1 MRVADPHTGAR
12 YGEVRYDAPENLRW
26 EPAFRPLPRILLL
39 TAIPFRRIC
48 AWNVLTIAYDGSLG
62 HWTSLGLAVR
72 SCRSSVPIGQPP
84 FRHEIG
90 PAGDAELQLHTVLTR
105 QQARAGSRHAKA
117 AGALALASALLLGA
131 CATRLGP
138 RTIPAA
144 RFDYNERIARSQ
156 NDQLLLNLVR
166 LRYRDTPVF
175 LDVGAVIAQY
185 TLDARV
191 GVLPKVNVDGGSG
204 TEFGVDL
211 GGRYGEQPTITYQPI
226 TGAEFTQRLLTPIS
240 PQTLVLLSQSGWSI
254 ERLLMCCV
262 DSINS
267 IANAPV
273 ASGPTPSRIP
283 NNSSFREVARLLRE
297 LQLSGMLHFLAEP
310 DQEIGSRFLQ
320 IRRPSGPTHTD
331 TLQRLRELLQLSPE
345 IEAFR
350 LTARRTERAPDEIV
364 LTGRSLL
371 GTLFFLSHSVAAPA
385 THEAQGFVTVAKGA
399 DGEEFDWST
408 VTGNLLRISS
418 GTESPENAFV
428 RIRYRNHWFYIEDS
442 DLNTKAT
449 FNLLTYL
456 LSLQSA
462 GREGIGAM
470 LTVPVGQ

>member
-1 MRVADPHTGAR
+1 MR
-12 YGEVRYDAPENLRW
+12 
-26 EPAFRPLPRILLL
+26 
-39 TAIPFRRIC
+39 
-48 AWNVLTIAYDGSLG
+48 
-62 HWTSLGLAVR
+62 
-72 SCRSSVPIGQPP
+72 
-84 FRHEIG
+84 
-90 PAGDAELQLHTVLTR
+90 VLTR
-105 QQARAGSRHAKA
+105 RTLHTFRLCQRSRQGPARQRPGAGSRHANLA
-117 AGALALASALLLGA
+117 RALALGAALLLGA

-175 LDVGAVIAQY
+175 LDVGTVIAQY
-185 TLDARV
+185 TLDARA
-191 GVLPKVNVDGGSG
+191 GVLPKLNVEGGGG

-211 GGRYGEQPTITYQPI
+211 GGRYGEQPTITYEPI

-240 PQTLVLLSQSGWSI
+240 PQTLILLSQSGWSI

-262 DSINS
+262 DSING

-283 NNSSFREVARLLRE
+283 NNSRFREVARLLRE

-310 DQEIGSRFLQ
+310 DQEVGARFLR
-320 IRRPSGPTHTD
+320 IRRPDGVPRAD
-331 TLQRLRELLQLSPE
+331 TLQRLRELLELAPE

-350 LTARRTERAPDEIV
+350 LTARRAERAPDEIV

-371 GTLFFLSHSVAAPA
+371 GALFFLSHSVVAPA
-385 THEAQGFVTVAKGA
+385 AHKAAGFVTVAKGA

-418 GTESPENAFV
+418 GTQSPANAFV
-428 RIRYRNHWFYIEDS
+428 RIRYRDHWFYIEDS

>member
-1 MRVADPHTGAR
+1 M
-12 YGEVRYDAPENLRW
+12 
-26 EPAFRPLPRILLL
+26 
-39 TAIPFRRIC
+39 
-48 AWNVLTIAYDGSLG
+48 
-62 HWTSLGLAVR
+62 
-72 SCRSSVPIGQPP
+72 
-84 FRHEIG
+84 
-90 PAGDAELQLHTVLTR
+90 LTR
-105 QQARAGSRHAKA
+105 WALETFGLSRRAQRGLLRQRLGVDSRHANLA
-117 AGALALASALLLGA
+117 RALALGSVLLLGA

-175 LDVGAVIAQY
+175 LDVGTVIAQY

-191 GVLPKVNVDGGSG
+191 GVLPRIKADGGSG
-204 TEFGVDL
+204 TEIGVDL
-211 GGRYGEQPTITYQPI
+211 GGRYGEQPTITYEPI

-240 PQTLVLLSQSGWSI
+240 PQTLILLSQSGWSI
-254 ERLLMCCV
+254 ERLLLCCV
-262 DSINS
+262 DSING

-283 NNSSFREVARLLRE
+283 DNSRFREVARLLRE

-310 DQEIGSRFLQ
+310 DQEVGARLLR
-320 IRRPSGPTHTD
+320 IRRPEDVPRAD
-331 TLQRLRELLQLSPE
+331 TLQHLRELLELAPD

-350 LTARRTERAPDEIV
+350 LTARRAERAPDEIV

-371 GTLFFLSHSVAAPA
+371 GALFFLSHSVAAPA
-385 THEAQGFVTVAKGA
+385 THKTQGFVTVAKGA

-418 GTESPENAFV
+418 GAESPENAFV

>member
-1 MRVADPHTGAR
+1 MG
-12 YGEVRYDAPENLRW
+12 
-26 EPAFRPLPRILLL
+26 
-39 TAIPFRRIC
+39 
-48 AWNVLTIAYDGSLG
+48 
-62 HWTSLGLAVR
+62 
-72 SCRSSVPIGQPP
+72 
-84 FRHEIG
+84 
-90 PAGDAELQLHTVLTR
+90 
-105 QQARAGSRHAKA
+105 
-117 AGALALASALLLGA
+117 SALLLGA

-175 LDVGAVIAQY
+175 LDVGTVIAQY
-185 TLDARV
+185 ALDARV
-191 GVLPKVNVDGGSG
+191 GVLPKINVEGGGG
-204 TEFGVDL
+204 TEFGVDV
-211 GGRYGEQPTITYQPI
+211 GGRYSEQPTITYEPI

-240 PQTLVLLSQSGWSI
+240 PQTLILLSQSGWSI

-262 DSINS
+262 DSING

-283 NNSSFREVARLLRE
+283 DNSRFREVARLLRE

-310 DQEIGSRFLQ
+310 DQEVGARFLR
-320 IRRPSGPTHTD
+320 IRRPDGIPRAD
-331 TLQRLRELLQLSPE
+331 ALRRLRELLELAPE

-350 LTARRTERAPDEIV
+350 LTARRAERAPDEIV

-371 GTLFFLSHSVAAPA
+371 GALFFLSHSVAAPA
-385 THEAQGFVTVAKGA
+385 AHEAQGFVTVAKGA

>member
-1 MRVADPHTGAR
+1 M
-12 YGEVRYDAPENLRW
+12 
-26 EPAFRPLPRILLL
+26 
-39 TAIPFRRIC
+39 
-48 AWNVLTIAYDGSLG
+48 
-62 HWTSLGLAVR
+62 
-72 SCRSSVPIGQPP
+72 
-84 FRHEIG
+84 
-90 PAGDAELQLHTVLTR
+90 LTR
-105 QQARAGSRHAKA
+105 WTLQTFGRSQRDRSGLTRERSAAGSRHANLA
-117 AGALALASALLLGA
+117 RALALGAVLLLGA

-175 LDVGAVIAQY
+175 LDVGTVIAQY

-191 GVLPKVNVDGGSG
+191 GVLPRINAEGGSG

-211 GGRYGEQPTITYQPI
+211 GGRYSEQPTITYEPI

-240 PQTLVLLSQSGWSI
+240 PQTLILLSQSGWSI

-262 DSINS
+262 DSING

-283 NNSSFREVARLLRE
+283 DNSRFREVARLLRE

-310 DQEIGSRFLQ
+310 DQEVGSRFLR
-320 IRRPSGPTHTD
+320 IRRPDGVSREDP
-331 TLQRLRELLQLSPE
+331 LRRLREVLELAPE

-350 LTARRTERAPDEIV
+350 LTARRAQRAPDEIV

-371 GTLFFLSHSVAAPA
+371 GALFFLSHSVAAPD
-385 THEAQGFVTVAKGA
+385 THKSQGFVTVAKGT
-399 DGEEFDWST
+399 DGKEFDWST

-428 RIRYRNHWFYIEDS
+428 RIRYRDHWFYIADS

>member
-1 MRVADPHTGAR
+1 M
-12 YGEVRYDAPENLRW
+12 L
-26 EPAFRPLPRILLL
+26 
-39 TAIPFRRIC
+39 
-48 AWNVLTIAYDGSLG
+48 VLSSAANPDR
-62 HWTSLGLAVR
+62 TSL
-72 SCRSSVPIGQPP
+72 I
-84 FRHEIG
+84 
-90 PAGDAELQLHTVLTR
+90 T
-105 QQARAGSRHAKA
+105 
-117 AGALALASALLLGA
+117 ALALCGTLALGA
-131 CATRLGP
+131 CETRLGP

-175 LDVGAVIAQY
+175 LDVGTVIAQY

-191 GVLPKVNVDGGSG
+191 GVLPRVKVDGVNG
-204 TEFGVDL
+204 TEMGVDL
-211 GGRYGEQPTITYQPI
+211 GGRYSEQPTITYEPI
-226 TGAEFTQRLLTPIS
+226 SGAEFTQRLLTPIS
-240 PQTLVLLSQSGWSI
+240 PQTLILLSQSGWSI

-283 NNSSFREVARLLRE
+283 DNSRFRQVAELLRE
-297 LQLSGMLHFLAEP
+297 LQISGSLHFLVAR
-310 DQEIGSRFLQ
+310 DQQAGVAFLK
-320 IRRPSGPTHTD
+320 ISRPSDGGPNAR
-331 TLQRLRELLQLSPE
+331 TLASLRKILGLDAN

-350 LTARRTERAPDEIV
+350 LTVRRTEHEPDEIV

-371 GTLFFLSHSVAAPA
+371 GALFFLSHSVDAPA
-385 THEAQGFVTVAKGA
+385 AHRARGYVTVAR
-399 DGEEFDWST
+399 DQNNREFGWTAVS
-408 VTGNLLRISS
+408 GNLLKIVSS
-418 GTESPENAFV
+418 ESPPTGAFV
-428 RIRYRNHWFYIEDS
+428 RIRYRDHWFYIEDS
-442 DLNTKAT
+442 DLNSKAT

-462 GREGIGAM
+462 GRDGIDAM